1 MMAHLDKIERAAESI
16 AAYAFTPP
24 GLFTN
29 AVLSKDPPTRLIRDI
44 APSERALFTLVDGTP
59 AASKTHIPAELKR
72 PPGEAT
78 MEAYLQAVEKL
89 NAIYPSEGV
98 ADRVAGLWMQ
108 RDALTASIEVY
119 ERQVDQQRL
128 RLEAMAVDDDIEG
141 DVTGEM
147 LQREQARVEA
157 LEVQIQAKQEELRTR

>member
-1 MMAHLDKIERAAESI
+1 
-16 AAYAFTPP
+16 
-24 GLFTN
+24 
-29 AVLSKDPPTRLIRDI
+29 
-44 APSERALFTLVDGTP
+44 
-59 AASKTHIPAELKR
+59 
-72 PPGEAT
+72 